1 MYSYK
6 NTMCSWHDR
15 ACKEE
20 KIMKFTTACIH
31 GGGPNDATGA
41 VSPALYLT
49 STFAHPGLGQSTGWA
64 YTRES
69 NPTHARLEK
78 VLSTLE
84 GGTDALCFSSGMAA
98 IDAVMRLFA
107 PGDHII
113 TGFDLYGG
121 SFRLFQTTY
130 EPLGLS
136 FTAVHT
142 SNLKAVEAAISPATR
157 AIYLESP
164 TNPTMEITD
173 LEALSE
179 LAHQHHLLV
188 IVDNT
193 FLSPY
198 FQQPLTLGADIV
210 LHSGTKY
217 LAGHNDLLAGFVISR
232 EADVAARLRTIYK
245 TTGALLSV
253 FDAWLMLRSLKTL
266 PVRMKQ
272 HQENALY
279 LAQWLEQQPLVEKV
293 LYPGLPDHPGYA
305 IQKKQAKGFGGMISF
320 YVKSPEAAKTILEK
334 IQLIQFAES
343 LGGTESLLTYPI
355 TQTHADLAP
364 EEAEAK
370 GITHTLL
377 RFSVGLE
384 DKEDLRD
391 DLAQAFAQCE

>member
-1 MYSYK
+1 
-6 NTMCSWHDR
+6 
-15 ACKEE
+15 
-20 KIMKFTTACIH
+20 MKFTTACIH
-31 GGGPNDATGA
+31 GSGPNDATGA

-49 STFAHPGLGQSTGWA
+49 STFAHPGLGKSTGWA

-84 GGTDALCFSSGMAA
+84 SGVDALCFSSGMAA
-98 IDAVMRLFA
+98 IDAIMRLFKS
-107 PGDHII
+107 GDHIV

-121 SFRLFQTTY
+121 SFRLFENTY
-130 EPLGLS
+130 EPYGLT

-142 SNLKAVEAAISPATR
+142 SDLTAVEKAIQPNTK
-157 AIYLESP
+157 AIYLETP

-173 LEALSE
+173 LKALSD
-179 LAHQHHLLV
+179 LAHQHDLLV

-198 FQQPLTLGADIV
+198 FQRPLTLGADIV
-210 LHSGTKY
+210 LHSATKY
-217 LAGHNDLLAGFVISR
+217 LSGHNDLLAGCVISR
-232 EADVAARLRTIYK
+232 QQAVADRLRAIYK
-245 TTGALLSV
+245 TTGAMLSV
-253 FDAWLMLRSLKTL
+253 FDSWLLLRSLKTL

-279 LAQWLEQQPLVEKV
+279 LAQWLEKQPIVEKV
-293 LYPGLPDHPGYA
+293 LYPGLPGHPGYD
-305 IQKKQAKGFGGMISF
+305 IQKKQASGFGGMISF
-320 YVKSPEAAKTILEK
+320 YVKKEAYVKTILES

-355 TQTHADLAP
+355 TQTHADLTP
-364 EEAEAK
+364 EEAEEK

-377 RFSVGLE
+377 RFSIGLE
-384 DKEDLRD
+384 DKEDLHD
-391 DLAQAFAQCE
+391 DLEQAFAKCK

>member
-1 MYSYK
+1 
-6 NTMCSWHDR
+6 
-15 ACKEE
+15 
-20 KIMKFTTACIH
+20 MKFTTACIH
-31 GGGPNDATGA
+31 GSGPNDATGA

-49 STFAHPGLGQSTGWA
+49 STFAHPGLGKSTGWA

-84 GGTDALCFSSGMAA
+84 SGVDALCFSSGMAA
-98 IDAVMRLFA
+98 IDAVMRLFKS
-107 PGDHII
+107 GDHIV

-121 SFRLFQTTY
+121 SFRLFENTY
-130 EPLGLS
+130 EPYGLT

-142 SNLKAVEAAISPATR
+142 SDLTAVEKAIQPNTK
-157 AIYLESP
+157 AIYLETP

-173 LEALSE
+173 LKALSD
-179 LAHQHHLLV
+179 LAHQHDLLV

-198 FQQPLTLGADIV
+198 FQRPLTLGADIV
-210 LHSGTKY
+210 LHSATKY
-217 LAGHNDLLAGFVISR
+217 LSGHNDLLAGCVISR
-232 EADVAARLRTIYK
+232 QQAVADQLRAIYK
-245 TTGALLSV
+245 TTGAMLSV
-253 FDAWLMLRSLKTL
+253 FDSWLLLRSLKTL

-279 LAQWLEQQPLVEKV
+279 LAQWLEKQPIVEKV
-293 LYPGLPDHPGYA
+293 LYPGLPGHPGYD
-305 IQKKQAKGFGGMISF
+305 IQKKQASGFGGMISF
-320 YVKSPEAAKTILEK
+320 YVKKETYVKTILES

-355 TQTHADLAP
+355 TQTHADLTP
-364 EEAEAK
+364 EEAEEK

-384 DKEDLRD
+384 DKEDLHD
-391 DLAQAFAQCE
+391 DLEQAFAKCK

>member
-1 MYSYK
+1 
-6 NTMCSWHDR
+6 
-15 ACKEE
+15 
-20 KIMKFTTACIH
+20 MKFTTACIH

-49 STFAHPGLGQSTGWA
+49 STFAHPGLGKSTGWA

-107 PGDHII
+107 PGDHLI

-121 SFRLFQTTY
+121 SFRLFRTTY
-130 EPLGLS
+130 EPLGLT

-142 SNLKAVEAAISPATR
+142 SDLKAVEEAITPATK
-157 AIYLESP
+157 AIYLETP

-173 LEALSE
+173 LEAISE
-179 LAHQHHLLV
+179 LAHKHGILV

-198 FQQPLTLGADIV
+198 FQRPLTLGADIV
-210 LHSGTKY
+210 VHSGTKY
-217 LAGHNDLLAGFVISR
+217 LAGHNDSLAGFAVSR
-232 EADVAARLRTIYK
+232 EAEVAARLRTIYK
-245 TTGALLSV
+245 TTGAVLSV
-253 FDAWLMLRSLKTL
+253 FDAWLLLRSLKTL

-279 LAQWLEQQPLVEKV
+279 LAQWLREQPLVERCCI
-293 LYPGLPDHPGYA
+293 PA
-305 IQKKQAKGFGGMISF
+305 CRTTRAM
-320 YVKSPEAAKTILEK
+320 KSRRNRPTDSE
-334 IQLIQFAES
+334 
-343 LGGTESLLTYPI
+343 G
-355 TQTHADLAP
+355 
-364 EEAEAK
+364 
-370 GITHTLL
+370 
-377 RFSVGLE
+377 
-384 DKEDLRD
+384 
-391 DLAQAFAQCE
+391 

>member
-1 MYSYK
+1 
-6 NTMCSWHDR
+6 
-15 ACKEE
+15 
-20 KIMKFTTACIH
+20 MKFTTACIH
-31 GGGPNDATGA
+31 GSGPNDATGA

-49 STFAHPGLGQSTGWA
+49 STFAHPGLGKSTGWA

-84 GGTDALCFSSGMAA
+84 SGVDALCFSSGMAA
-98 IDAVMRLFA
+98 IDAVMRLFKS
-107 PGDHII
+107 GDHIV

-121 SFRLFQTTY
+121 SFRLFENTY
-130 EPLGLS
+130 EPYGLT

-142 SNLKAVEAAISPATR
+142 SDLTAVEKAIQPNTK
-157 AIYLESP
+157 AIYLETP

-173 LEALSE
+173 LKALSD
-179 LAHQHHLLV
+179 LAHQHDLLV

-198 FQQPLTLGADIV
+198 FQRPLTLGADIV
-210 LHSGTKY
+210 LHSATKY
-217 LAGHNDLLAGFVISR
+217 LSGHNDLLAGCVISR
-232 EADVAARLRTIYK
+232 QQAVADQMRAIYK
-245 TTGALLSV
+245 TTGAMLSV
-253 FDAWLMLRSLKTL
+253 FDSWLLLRSLKTL

-279 LAQWLEQQPLVEKV
+279 LAQWLEKQPIVEKV
-293 LYPGLPDHPGYA
+293 LYPGLPGHPGYD
-305 IQKKQAKGFGGMISF
+305 IQKKQASGFGGMISF
-320 YVKSPEAAKTILEK
+320 YVKKETYVKTILES

-355 TQTHADLAP
+355 TQTHADLTP
-364 EEAEAK
+364 EEAEEK

-384 DKEDLRD
+384 DKEDLHD
-391 DLAQAFAQCE
+391 DLEQAFAKCK

>member
-1 MYSYK
+1 
-6 NTMCSWHDR
+6 
-15 ACKEE
+15 
-20 KIMKFTTACIH
+20 MKFTTACIH
-31 GGGPNDATGA
+31 GSGPNDATGA

-49 STFAHPGLGQSTGWA
+49 STFAHPGLGKSTGWA

-84 GGTDALCFSSGMAA
+84 SGVDALCFSSGMAA
-98 IDAVMRLFA
+98 IDAIMRLFKS
-107 PGDHII
+107 GDHIV

-121 SFRLFQTTY
+121 SFRLFENTY
-130 EPLGLS
+130 EPYGLT

-142 SNLKAVEAAISPATR
+142 SDLTAVEKAIQPNTK
-157 AIYLESP
+157 AIYLETP

-173 LEALSE
+173 LKALSD
-179 LAHQHHLLV
+179 LAHQHDLLV

-198 FQQPLTLGADIV
+198 FQRPLTLGADIV
-210 LHSGTKY
+210 LHSATKY
-217 LAGHNDLLAGFVISR
+217 LSGHNDLLAGCVISR
-232 EADVAARLRTIYK
+232 QQAVADRLRAIYK
-245 TTGALLSV
+245 TTGAMLSV
-253 FDAWLMLRSLKTL
+253 FDSWLLLRSLKTL

-279 LAQWLEQQPLVEKV
+279 LAQWLEKQPIVEKV
-293 LYPGLPDHPGYA
+293 LYPGLPGHPGYD
-305 IQKKQAKGFGGMISF
+305 IQKKQASGFGGMISF
-320 YVKSPEAAKTILEK
+320 YVKKEAYVKTILES

-355 TQTHADLAP
+355 TQTHADLTP
-364 EEAEAK
+364 EEAEEK

-384 DKEDLRD
+384 DKEDLHD
-391 DLAQAFAQCE
+391 DLEQAFAKCK

>member
-1 MYSYK
+1 
-6 NTMCSWHDR
+6 
-15 ACKEE
+15 
-20 KIMKFTTACIH
+20 MKFTTACIH
-31 GGGPNDATGA
+31 GSGPNDATGA

-49 STFAHPGLGQSTGWA
+49 STFAHPGLGKSTGWA

-84 GGTDALCFSSGMAA
+84 SGVDALCFSSGMAA
-98 IDAVMRLFA
+98 IDAIMRLFKS
-107 PGDHII
+107 GDHIV

-121 SFRLFQTTY
+121 SFRLFENTY
-130 EPLGLS
+130 EPYGLT

-142 SNLKAVEAAISPATR
+142 SDLTAVEKAIQPNTK
-157 AIYLESP
+157 AIYLETP

-173 LEALSE
+173 LKALSD
-179 LAHQHHLLV
+179 LAHQHDLLV

-198 FQQPLTLGADIV
+198 FQRPLTLGADIV
-210 LHSGTKY
+210 LHSATKY
-217 LAGHNDLLAGFVISR
+217 LSGHNDLLAGCVISR
-232 EADVAARLRTIYK
+232 QQAVADRLRAIYK
-245 TTGALLSV
+245 TTGAMLSV
-253 FDAWLMLRSLKTL
+253 FDSWLLLRSLKTL

-279 LAQWLEQQPLVEKV
+279 LAQGLEKQPIVEKV
-293 LYPGLPDHPGYA
+293 LYPGLPGHPGYD
-305 IQKKQAKGFGGMISF
+305 IQKKQASGFGGMISF
-320 YVKSPEAAKTILEK
+320 YVKKEAYVKTILES

-355 TQTHADLAP
+355 TQTHADLTP
-364 EEAEAK
+364 EEAEEK

-384 DKEDLRD
+384 DKEDLHD
-391 DLAQAFAQCE
+391 DLEQAFAKCK

>member
-1 MYSYK
+1 
-6 NTMCSWHDR
+6 
-15 ACKEE
+15 
-20 KIMKFTTACIH
+20 MKFTTACIH
-31 GGGPNDATGA
+31 GSGPNDATGA

-84 GGTDALCFSSGMAA
+84 ASVDALCFSSGMAA
-98 IDAVMRLFA
+98 IDAVMRLFRS
-107 PGDHII
+107 GDHIV

-121 SFRLFQTTY
+121 SFRLFEKTY
-130 EPLGLS
+130 EPYGMT

-142 SNLKAVEAAISPATR
+142 CDLDAVEKAIRPNTK
-157 AIYLESP
+157 AIYLETP

-173 LEALSE
+173 LEALSA
-179 LAHQHHLLV
+179 LAHKHGLLV

-210 LHSGTKY
+210 LHSATKY
-217 LAGHNDLLAGFVISR
+217 LSGHNDLLAGCVVSKDQ
-232 EADVAARLRTIYK
+232 DVATRLRTIYK
-245 TTGALLSV
+245 TTGAVLSV
-253 FDAWLMLRSLKTL
+253 FDSWLLLRSLKTL

-279 LAQWLEQQPLVEKV
+279 LARWLEEQPIVEKV
-293 LYPGLPDHPGYA
+293 LYPGLPQHPGYA
-305 IQKKQAKGFGGMISF
+305 IQKKQARGFGGMISF
-320 YVKSPEAAKTILEK
+320 YVKKEAYVKTILQS
-334 IQLIQFAES
+334 IRLIQFAES

-355 TQTHADLAP
+355 TQTHADLTP
-364 EEAEAK
+364 EEAEEK

-391 DLAQAFAQCE
+391 DLAQAFHQCK

>member
-1 MYSYK
+1 
-6 NTMCSWHDR
+6 
-15 ACKEE
+15 
-20 KIMKFTTACIH
+20 MKFTTACIH
-31 GGGPNDATGA
+31 GSGSNDATGA

-84 GGTDALCFSSGMAA
+84 AGVDALCFSSGMAA
-98 IDAVMRLFA
+98 IDAVMRLFRS
-107 PGDHII
+107 GDHIV

-121 SFRLFQTTY
+121 SFRLFENTY
-130 EPLGLS
+130 EPYGMT
-136 FTAVHT
+136 FTPVHT
-142 SNLKAVEAAISPATR
+142 SDLDAVEKAIRPNTK
-157 AIYLESP
+157 AIYLETP

-173 LEALSE
+173 LEALSA
-179 LAHQHHLLV
+179 LAHKKGLLV

-210 LHSGTKY
+210 LHSATKY
-217 LAGHNDLLAGFVISR
+217 LSGHNDLLAGCVISKDP
-232 EADVAARLRTIYK
+232 DVAARLRAIYK
-245 TTGALLSV
+245 TTGAVLSV
-253 FDAWLMLRSLKTL
+253 FDSWLLLRSLKTL

-279 LAQWLEQQPLVEKV
+279 LARWLEEQPIVEKV
-293 LYPGLPDHPGYA
+293 LYPGLPQHPGYA
-305 IQKKQAKGFGGMISF
+305 IQKKQARGFGGMISF
-320 YVKSPEAAKTILEK
+320 YVKKEAYVKPILQS
-334 IQLIQFAES
+334 IRLIQFAES

-355 TQTHADLAP
+355 TQTHADLTP
-364 EEAEAK
+364 EEAEEK

-391 DLAQAFAQCE
+391 DLAQAFHQCK

>member
-1 MYSYK
+1 
-6 NTMCSWHDR
+6 
-15 ACKEE
+15 
-20 KIMKFTTACIH
+20 MKFTTACIH

-49 STFAHPGLGQSTGWA
+49 STFAHPGLGESTGWA

-107 PGDHII
+107 PGDHLI

-121 SFRLFQTTY
+121 SFRLFRTTY

-142 SNLKAVEAAISPATR
+142 SDLEAVEKAITPATK
-157 AIYLESP
+157 AIYLETP
-164 TNPTMEITD
+164 TNPTMEISD

-179 LAHQHHLLV
+179 LAHKHGLLV

-198 FQQPLTLGADIV
+198 FQRPLTLGADIV

-217 LAGHNDLLAGFVISR
+217 LAHYMPEYARHGGFPRSVPCQPGTAAGV
-232 EADVAARLRTIYK
+232 RTIYK
-245 TTGALLSV
+245 TTGAVLSV
-253 FDAWLMLRSLKTL
+253 FDSWLMLRSLKTL

-279 LAQWLEQQPLVEKV
+279 LAQWLETQPLVEKV
-293 LYPGLPDHPGYA
+293 LYPGLPGHPGYA
-305 IQKKQAKGFGGMISF
+305 IQKKQASGFGGMISF
-320 YVKSPEAAKTILEK
+320 YVKSPEAAKTILGK

-355 TQTHADLAP
+355 TQTHADLTP
-364 EEAEAK
+364 EEAEEK

-391 DLAQAFAQCE
+391 DLAQAFDQCK

>member
-1 MYSYK
+1 
-6 NTMCSWHDR
+6 
-15 ACKEE
+15 
-20 KIMKFTTACIH
+20 MKFTTACIH
-31 GGGPNDATGA
+31 GSGPNDATGA

-49 STFAHPGLGQSTGWA
+49 STFAHPGLGKSTGWA

-84 GGTDALCFSSGMAA
+84 SGVDALCFSSGMAA
-98 IDAVMRLFA
+98 IDAVMRLFKS
-107 PGDHII
+107 GDHIV

-121 SFRLFQTTY
+121 SFRLFENTY
-130 EPLGLS
+130 EPYGLT

-142 SNLKAVEAAISPATR
+142 SDLTAVEKAIQPNTK
-157 AIYLESP
+157 AIYLETP

-173 LEALSE
+173 LKALSD
-179 LAHQHHLLV
+179 LAHQHDLLV

-198 FQQPLTLGADIV
+198 FQRPLTLGADIV
-210 LHSGTKY
+210 LHSATKY
-217 LAGHNDLLAGFVISR
+217 LSGHNDLLAGCVISR
-232 EADVAARLRTIYK
+232 QQAVADQLRAIYK
-245 TTGALLSV
+245 TTGAMLSV
-253 FDAWLMLRSLKTL
+253 FDSWLLLRSLKTL

-279 LAQWLEQQPLVEKV
+279 LAQWLEKQPIVEKV
-293 LYPGLPDHPGYA
+293 LYPGLPGHPGYD
-305 IQKKQAKGFGGMISF
+305 IQKKQASGFGSMISF
-320 YVKSPEAAKTILEK
+320 YVKKEAYVKTILES

-355 TQTHADLAP
+355 TQTHADLTP
-364 EEAEAK
+364 EEAEEK

-384 DKEDLRD
+384 DKEDLHD
-391 DLAQAFAQCE
+391 DLEQAFAKCK

>member
-1 MYSYK
+1 
-6 NTMCSWHDR
+6 
-15 ACKEE
+15 
-20 KIMKFTTACIH
+20 MKFTTACIH
-31 GGGPNDATGA
+31 GSGPNDATGA

-49 STFAHPGLGQSTGWA
+49 STFAHPGLGKSTGWA
-64 YTRES
+64 YTQES

-84 GGTDALCFSSGMAA
+84 SGVDALCFSSGMAA
-98 IDAVMRLFA
+98 IDAVMRLFKS
-107 PGDHII
+107 GDHIV

-121 SFRLFQTTY
+121 SFRLFENTY
-130 EPLGLS
+130 EPYGLT

-142 SNLKAVEAAISPATR
+142 SDLTAVEKAIQPNTK
-157 AIYLESP
+157 AIYLETP

-173 LEALSE
+173 LKALSD
-179 LAHQHHLLV
+179 LAHQHDLLV

-198 FQQPLTLGADIV
+198 FQRPLTLGADIV
-210 LHSGTKY
+210 LHSATKY
-217 LAGHNDLLAGFVISR
+217 LSGHNDLLAGCVISR
-232 EADVAARLRTIYK
+232 QQAVADQMRAIYK
-245 TTGALLSV
+245 TTGAMLSV
-253 FDAWLMLRSLKTL
+253 FDSWLLLRSLKTL

-279 LAQWLEQQPLVEKV
+279 LAQWLEKQPIVEKV
-293 LYPGLPDHPGYA
+293 LYPGLPGHPGYD
-305 IQKKQAKGFGGMISF
+305 IQKKQASGFGGMISF
-320 YVKSPEAAKTILEK
+320 YVKKETYVKTILES

-355 TQTHADLAP
+355 TQTHADLTP
-364 EEAEAK
+364 EEAEEK

-384 DKEDLRD
+384 DKEDLHD
-391 DLAQAFAQCE
+391 DLEQAFAKCK

>member
-1 MYSYK
+1 
-6 NTMCSWHDR
+6 
-15 ACKEE
+15 
-20 KIMKFTTACIH
+20 MKFTTACIH
-31 GGGPNDATGA
+31 GSGPNDATGA

-49 STFAHPGLGQSTGWA
+49 STFAHPGLGKSTGWA

-84 GGTDALCFSSGMAA
+84 SGVDALCFSSGMAA
-98 IDAVMRLFA
+98 IDAVMRLFKS
-107 PGDHII
+107 GDHIV

-121 SFRLFQTTY
+121 SFRLFENTY
-130 EPLGLS
+130 EPYGLT

-142 SNLKAVEAAISPATR
+142 SDLTAVEKAIQPNTK
-157 AIYLESP
+157 AIYLETP

-173 LEALSE
+173 LKALSD
-179 LAHQHHLLV
+179 LAHQHDLLV

-198 FQQPLTLGADIV
+198 FQRPLTLGADIV
-210 LHSGTKY
+210 LHSATKY
-217 LAGHNDLLAGFVISR
+217 LSGHNDLLAGCVISR
-232 EADVAARLRTIYK
+232 QQAVADRLRAIYK
-245 TTGALLSV
+245 TTGAMLGV
-253 FDAWLMLRSLKTL
+253 FDSWLLLRSLKTL

-279 LAQWLEQQPLVEKV
+279 LAQWLEKQPIVEKV
-293 LYPGLPDHPGYA
+293 LYPGLPGHPGYD
-305 IQKKQAKGFGGMISF
+305 IQKKQASGFGGMISF
-320 YVKSPEAAKTILEK
+320 YVKKEAYVKTILES

-355 TQTHADLAP
+355 TQTHADLTP
-364 EEAEAK
+364 EEAEEK

-384 DKEDLRD
+384 DKEDLLD
-391 DLAQAFAQCE
+391 DLTQAFSKCK